1 MKNKGF
7 SFVELLVAIA
17 ILGIISLPIAS
28 SFALSAKIDAKAR
41 ETYSAA
47 NAADDVMLLVTEI
60 DSFENYGKTVSET
73 SEGSVYEVS
82 CDLEYYLAHYEQ
94 NSLLTVSKSEVL
106 DDESDVSREN
116 FGSPE
121 ESDAESDPV
130 SVYEITYNGYP
141 IEMTVTTINESYY
154 RIDLVLTYTVAG
166 DTMQITR
173 KGVLPVA

>member
-60 DSFENYGKTVSET
+60 DSFENYGKPISET

-82 CDLEYYLAHYEQ
+82 CDLEYYLAHYDQ
-94 NSLLTVSKSEVL
+94 KSLLTVS
-106 DDESDVSREN
+106 
-116 FGSPE
+116 

-166 DTMQITR
+166 EIMQITR

>member
-41 ETYSAA
+41 ETYSAT

-60 DSFENYGKTVSET
+60 DSFENYGKTISET
-73 SEGSVYEVS
+73 SEGNTYEVS
-82 CDLEYYLAHYEQ
+82 CGLEYYLTHYAQ
-94 NSLLTVSKSEVL
+94 KSLLTVSKSEVF
-106 DDESDVSREN
+106 DDESGVGEES
-116 FGSPE
+116 FGIPE
-121 ESDAESDPV
+121 EGDAESDSV

-141 IEMTVTTINESYY
+141 IEMTVTKINESYY

>member
-60 DSFENYGKTVSET
+60 DSFENYGKPVSET
-73 SEGSVYEVS
+73 SDGSVYEVT
-82 CDLEYYLAHYEQ
+82 CDLEYYLAHYDQE
-94 NSLLTVSKSEVL
+94 SLLTVSKSEVF
-106 DDESDVSREN
+106 DDES
-116 FGSPE
+116 
-121 ESDAESDPV
+121 ESDAESDSV